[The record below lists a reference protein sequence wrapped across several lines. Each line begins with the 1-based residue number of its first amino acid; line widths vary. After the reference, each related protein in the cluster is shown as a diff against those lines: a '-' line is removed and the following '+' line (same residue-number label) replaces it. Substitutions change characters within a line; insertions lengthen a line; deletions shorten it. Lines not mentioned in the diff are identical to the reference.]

1 MTSTGRLTDRPALIT
16 GGASGIGAAT
26 ARLFAREGARVL
38 IADIDAPRG
47 ESVVEEIRRQGGEA
61 CFRQTDVTDRS
72 DVREMVRE
80 GHDVLGGLAILFNNA
95 IARSDREGDEDG
107 AWDILIESGL
117 SAVWAASMEAIPLLE
132 ASQTGSIVTTA
143 SVAGAR
149 FGFST
154 EAYSAAK
161 AGVVGLTRRMA
172 KTLGPR
178 GIRVNCICPGL
189 IETPLW
195 QQPGEPEPEMA
206 SRWRQMTPLRRTG
219 AAEEVASV
227 ALFLAGDESSF
238 ISGQEIVVDGG
249 FSTGFLF
256 ESGSWLEEG
265 A

>member
-1 MTSTGRLTDRPALIT
+1 MTPTGRLANRPALVT
-16 GGASGIGAAT
+16 GGASGIGAAS
-26 ARLFAREGARVL
+26 ARLFAREGARVVV
-38 IADIDAPRG
+38 ADIDDLRG
-47 ESVVEEIRRQGGEA
+47 ERVVEEIRAEGGEA
-61 CFRQTDVTDRS
+61 FFRHTDVTDRS

-80 GHDVLGGLAILFNNA
+80 GRDVLGGLDILFNNA
-95 IARSDREGDEDG
+95 IARSDQDADADG
-107 AWDILIESGL
+107 GWDILIESGL
-117 SAVWAASMEAIPLLE
+117 SAVRAASMEASSALE
-132 ASQTGSIVTTA
+132 AAPGGSILTTA

-172 KTLGPR
+172 KTFGPR
-178 GIRVNCICPGL
+178 GIRANCICPGL

-206 SRWRQMTPLRRTG
+206 ARWRQMTPLRRTG
-219 AAEEVASV
+219 RPQEVASV
-227 ALFLAGDESSF
+227 ALFLASDESSF

-256 ESGSWLEEG
+256 ESGSWIGEG
-265 A
+265 G